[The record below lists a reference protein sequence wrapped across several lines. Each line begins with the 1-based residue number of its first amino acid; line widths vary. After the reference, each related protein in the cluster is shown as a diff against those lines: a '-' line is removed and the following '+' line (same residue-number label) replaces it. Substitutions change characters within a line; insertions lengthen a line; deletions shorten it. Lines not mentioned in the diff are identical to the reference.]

1 MRVTKPDILVL
12 DEPTAGLDPHG
23 RDVILAQI
31 REYKRQTGKTVILV
45 SHSMEDIAQNVE
57 KVLVMNKGKIAMFEP
72 VEEVFSRAAELM
84 EIGLDVPQVT
94 RVFLALRKRGIPV
107 DTNVYTVSGAE
118 QRLKELLTKGGG
130 ARA

>member
-1 MRVTKPDILVL
+1 MRPDILVL